1 MLRTRVVSVLAVF
14 VMVVIGLNE
23 VRNYEVGYV
32 SNRYMAVYSSWSQK
46 FSSTEF
52 ESVQGQIDRFQ
63 DNESGSEIDGWV
75 SGEVDEIY
83 IVGGDLQNGLI
94 GRTLI
99 LPRPDVAQYFDV
111 NNLYYSGFEIL
122 LDGIKVNE
130 INCVVAAGANGY
142 QVLFSDSVCSELL
155 S

>member
-1 MLRTRVVSVLAVF
+1 MLRTRVISVLAVF

-23 VRNYEVGYV
+23 IRNYEVGYV
-32 SNRYMAVYSSWSQK
+32 SNRYMAVYSSWGQK

-52 ESVQGQIDRFQ
+52 ETVQGVIDRFQ
-63 DNESGSEIDGWV
+63 DNETGSEIAGWV
-75 SGEVDEIY
+75 SGEVDEVY
-83 IVGGDLQNGLI
+83 IIGGDLQNSLI

-99 LPRPDVAQYFDV
+99 LPRPDVAQKLDD
-111 NNLYYSGFEIL
+111 NTLYYSGFEFL